1 MLKIMRIKILEGINL
16 RNLSF
21 KSIRGKIVVLV
32 LVITIGLSLGI
43 GFISNYIAAKELK
56 ENAAD
61 LMPELAEQAA
71 MIVSESIQ
79 MELNVLQALALSD
92 MIADPS
98 IPIAEKNAFLKPEV
112 ERSGAVNIAFVNIDG
127 DTLAPDLVTVINVK
141 EREYFQKAIQG
152 VSFVSDPLEDKSKA
166 GRLLIMYAVPVRF
179 NNEVVGVLFRA
190 GDANSLS
197 VITNQI
203 EVGQSGSAYMING
216 AGSVIAHQDQSY
228 VLSGD
233 NAITNS
239 KTDKSFQNI
248 AEFYQII
255 FKEKTGYGQYTIG
268 NTEKFAGFA
277 PVEDTNWSVIVSV
290 PNNEVLGGLDTI
302 KVVIAFSSFGL
313 LVIFVVIG
321 AVVAGR
327 ISKPIKIITGNLN
340 QIAEGDLS
348 IDISE
353 NLMKIKDETGT
364 LAKAS
369 FIMQNAVRDLVKVVK
384 EEAEDVD
391 TYAAL
396 EKSNVQEL
404 LSEIEDV
411 SATTEELSAGSE
423 ETAASTQEMNASAI
437 EIMHVIEIIK
447 QKAEDGS
454 NTAKEISERAN
465 ELKKTALNSKNMAMQ
480 TYSDSETVLKKAIE
494 QAKEVE
500 QINALSSAILD
511 ITSRTNLLALNASI
525 EAARAGEAGRGF
537 AVVAEEIRKLAVNS
551 KTAVNEIQTVTQ
563 NVIFSVG
570 NLSNSARRLL
580 DFVDTKVIHDYE
592 NFVGTSEQ
600 YNADAFIVDD
610 FVSDMRN
617 TMEELAESMTNMS
630 KAINEVTIAT
640 NEAAAGTGLIAEKSV
655 NVTGKANTVMEFAD
669 NTKTSSAKLV
679 AAITNYKL

>member
-1 MLKIMRIKILEGINL
+1 MRRKILKGINL
-16 RNLSF
+16 KSLSL

-32 LVITIGLSLGI
+32 LIITMGLSLGI
-43 GFISNYIAAKELK
+43 GTISNYIAAKELK
-56 ENAAD
+56 ENVAD
-61 LMPELAEQAA
+61 LMPELAEQAS

-79 MELNVLQALALSD
+79 MELNVLQALALSE

-98 IPIAEKNAFLKPEV
+98 ISIAEKNAFLIPEV

-127 DTLAPDLVTVINVK
+127 ETLAPDLVTVVNVK

-152 VSFVSDPLEDKSKA
+152 VSYVSDPLEDKTKA
-166 GRLLIMYAVPVRF
+166 GRLLIIYAVPVRYK
-179 NNEVVGVLFRA
+179 NDIVGVLFRA

-197 VITNQI
+197 EITNQI
-203 EVGQSGSAYMING
+203 EVGKSGSAYMING
-216 AGSVIAHQDQSY
+216 AGSVIAHKDPSF
-228 VLSGD
+228 VLTGD

-239 KTDKSFQNI
+239 ETDQSFQNI
-248 AEFYQII
+248 ADFYQVI
-255 FKEKTGYGQYTIG
+255 FKEKTGYGKYTIG

-277 PVEDTNWSVIVSV
+277 PVKDTNWSVIVSV
-290 PNNEVLGGLDTI
+290 PKNEVLGGMGTI
-302 KVVIAFSSFGL
+302 KVVIALSSFGL
-313 LVIFVVIG
+313 LILFVVIG
-321 AVVAGR
+321 ALVAGR

-348 IDISE
+348 VDIAE
-353 NLMKIKDETGT
+353 NLMNIKDETGT

-369 FIMQNAVRDLVKVVK
+369 YMMQNAVRGLVKVVK
-384 EEAEDVD
+384 EEAEEVD

-423 ETAASTQEMNASAI
+423 ETAASTEEMNASAI

-447 QKAEDGS
+447 QKTEDGS

-480 TYSDSETVLKKAIE
+480 TYSDSEMVLKKAIE

-500 QINALSSAILD
+500 QINALSGAILD

-563 NVIFSVG
+563 NVILSVG
-570 NLSNSARRLL
+570 NLSDSARRLL
-580 DFVDTKVIHDYE
+580 EFVDTKVINDYE
-592 NFVGTSEQ
+592 KFVGTSEQ
-600 YNADAFIVDD
+600 YNEDAFVVDN
-610 FVSDMRN
+610 FVSDMRI
-617 TMEELAESMTNMS
+617 TMDELAESMTNMS